1 MRKLAIQDLG
11 TATELVM
18 ESFKEFLE
26 TYNGLPADIN
36 AIIIPKFDKQELQT
50 LIGKAEQSMQ
60 QMHTEINAKFQNSN
74 QVTVSDSLFFWPLK
88 GSLYNL

>member
-1 MRKLAIQDLG
+1 M
-11 TATELVM
+11 
-18 ESFKEFLE
+18 
-26 TYNGLPADIN
+26 PADIN